1 MLDSDGNRIVE
12 VGHGF
17 VDGEDSYCLDA
28 VRKAR
33 KEYRCEGVIRA
44 VRGAETFSPAG
55 DALFHGESDDCTEK
69 ILKGDLHAVLIINNV
84 EVFGTHWTIR
94 YATSWWR
101 RQCVRE
107 IYLHST
113 KSHYAFY
120 LSGSR

>member
-1 MLDSDGNRIVE
+1 MLDSNGNRIVE

-44 VRGAETFSPAG
+44 VRGAETFPPAG

-84 EVFGTHWTIR
+84 KRIFISKSFNFSSQYSHTDRMEC
-94 YATSWWR
+94 SNN
-101 RQCVRE
+101 RE
-107 IYLHST
+107 
-113 KSHYAFY
+113 KSSVICAKN
-120 LSGSR
+120 

>member
-1 MLDSDGNRIVE
+1 MLDSNGNRIVE

-44 VRGAETFSPAG
+44 VRGAETFPPAG

-84 EVFGTHWTIR
+84 EVFGTHWT
-94 YATSWWR
+94 SWR
-101 RQCVRE
+101 MCIPCALSEHIVEYGETFLQTGE
-107 IYLHST
+107 
-113 KSHYAFY
+113 KSD
-120 LSGSR
+120 